1 MKEENQGKRYD
12 QIATEFANM
21 RDSFY
26 LEQKYLDLFMSYLQP
41 NAHVLDI
48 GCGSGHPIAAYLIE
62 KGFQV
67 TGIDGSQELLNIA
80 KIKCPK
86 LHTVYGDIRTVT
98 LNNKYDGL
106 LEWWCLFHIP
116 KQDHAKMISRFASWI
131 KPGGFLE
138 FTTGDK
144 DYEDTSSDMLNQ
156 ELSFYSLD
164 PQLYEKHLK
173 ENGFKILLRE
183 YDQEHHLVWIAQ
195 HEG

>member
-12 QIATEFANM
+12 LIAAEFAKM

-41 NAHVLDI
+41 NAHVVDI
-48 GCGSGHPIAAYLIE
+48 GCGSGYPIAAYLIE

-67 TGIDGSQELLNIA
+67 TGVDGSQELLNIA

-106 LEWWCLFHIP
+106 LEWWYLFHIP

-138 FTTGDK
+138 FTTGDE

-164 PQLYEKHLK
+164 PP
-173 ENGFKILLRE
+173 I
-183 YDQEHHLVWIAQ
+183 I
-195 HEG
+195 

>member
-116 KQDHAKMISRFASWI
+116 KQDHEKMISRFASWI